1 MMVAT
6 PKFELMEIRL
16 GRPLGDQLRTW
27 RTAGV
32 SAPAA
37 ARLLHL
43 ETGMKVSSETVL
55 KWYRVLGTAA

>member
-16 GRPLGDQLRTW
+16 GRPLAEQLRTW
-27 RTAGV
+27 HAAGV

-37 ARLLHL
+37 ARLLHR
-43 ETGMKVSSETVL
+43 ETGMKISSETVL